1 MRKKMLMIGIV
12 VVVSIVFVFGGWYI
26 AFTRFGVGPAFP
38 FLAVKKLDE
47 SQVEMLEVA
56 ENQLMALVDTE
67 EQAQEIAAQYGIT
80 LVSCDMGVAVYHT
93 EENPLEVINRGQENG
108 YPELSLNYVQRINDN
123 GLTME

>member
-12 VVVSIVFVFGGWYI
+12 VVVIIVFVFGGWYI

-56 ENQLMALVDTE
+56 ENQLMALADTE
-67 EQAQEIAAQYGIT
+67 EQAKEIAAQYGIEF
-80 LVSCDMGVAVYHT
+80 VSFENGLALYHT
-93 EENPLEVINRGQENG
+93 EEDPFEVITRGQENG
-108 YPELSLNYVQRINDN
+108 YPQISVNFVRSGYDTDEVQ
-123 GLTME
+123 

>member
-12 VVVSIVFVFGGWYI
+12 VVVIIVFVFGGWYI

-67 EQAQEIAAQYGIT
+67 EQAKEIAAQYGIEF
-80 LVSCDMGVAVYHT
+80 VSFENGLALYHT
-93 EENPLEVINRGQENG
+93 EEDPFEVITRGQENG
-108 YPELSLNYVQRINDN
+108 YPQISVNFVRSGYDTDEVQ
-123 GLTME
+123 

>member
-12 VVVSIVFVFGGWYI
+12 VVVIIVFVFGGWYI

-56 ENQLMALVDTE
+56 ENQLMALTDTE
-67 EQAQEIAAQYGIT
+67 EQAKEIAAQYGIEF
-80 LVSCDMGVAVYHT
+80 VSFENGLALYHT
-93 EENPLEVINRGQENG
+93 EEDPFEVITRGQENG
-108 YPELSLNYVQRINDN
+108 YPQISVNFVRSGYDTDEVQ
-123 GLTME
+123 

>member
-1 MRKKMLMIGIV
+1 MLMIGIV
-12 VVVSIVFVFGGWYI
+12 VVVIIVFVFGGWYI

-67 EQAQEIAAQYGIT
+67 EQAQEIAAQYGIEF
-80 LVSCDMGVAVYHT
+80 VSFENGLALYHT
-93 EENPLEVINRGQENG
+93 EEDPFEVITRGQENG
-108 YPELSLNYVQRINDN
+108 YPQISVNFVRSGYDTDEVQ
-123 GLTME
+123 

>member
-12 VVVSIVFVFGGWYI
+12 VVVIIVFVFGGWYI

-67 EQAQEIAAQYGIT
+67 EQAQEIAAQYGIEF
-80 LVSCDMGVAVYHT
+80 VSFENGLALYHT
-93 EENPLEVINRGQENG
+93 EEDPFEVITRGQENG
-108 YPELSLNYVQRINDN
+108 YPQISVNFVRSGYDTDEVQ
-123 GLTME
+123 

>member
-12 VVVSIVFVFGGWYI
+12 AVVIIVFVFGGWYI

-67 EQAQEIAAQYGIT
+67 EQAQEIAAQYGIEF
-80 LVSCDMGVAVYHT
+80 VSFENGLALYHT
-93 EENPLEVINRGQENG
+93 EEDPFEVITRGQENG
-108 YPELSLNYVQRINDN
+108 YPQISVNFVRSGYDTDEVQ
-123 GLTME
+123 

>member
-12 VVVSIVFVFGGWYI
+12 VVVIIVFVFGGWYI

-67 EQAQEIAAQYGIT
+67 EQAQEIAAQYGIEF
-80 LVSCDMGVAVYHT
+80 VSFENGLALYHT
-93 EENPLEVINRGQENG
+93 EEDPFEVITRGQDNG
-108 YPELSLNYVQRINDN
+108 YPQISVNFVRSGYDTDEVQ
-123 GLTME
+123 